1 MNVSPIA
8 YQITNSLGLT
18 GDYWPVLTQTLIN
31 LTSPIRGTIYNY
43 FNSKLTYL
51 EIYKS
56 SLVSLSRKGDVL
68 GRKIQ
73 IMTTTLNQVLS
84 PIENALNVIPLEALG
99 LQEIPEVADLLSEIT
114 KSVPLQI
121 PTTVAT
127 SVSGLAGFDAL
138 EGVNTFGDL
147 KDKIE
152 ELGFRAAR
160 ATSLSNYVEKGSFV
174 AEEQIQKIRNIL
186 SIITQINNLEL

>member
-31 LTSPIRGTIYNY
+31 LTSPIRGVIYNY
-43 FNSKLTYL
+43 FNGKLSYL
-51 EIYKS
+51 EIYKG

-68 GRKIQ
+68 GKKIQ
-73 IMTTTLNQVLS
+73 MMTSALHQVLS
-84 PIENALNVIPLEALG
+84 PIENTLNAIPLEALG
-99 LQEIPEVADLLSEIT
+99 LQEIPEVADLLGEIT

-127 SVSGLAGFDAL
+127 SISGVAGFDAL

>member
-1 MNVSPIA
+1 MNVSPIS

-18 GDYWPVLTQTLIN
+18 GNYWPVLTQTLIN

-43 FNSKLTYL
+43 FNSKLAYL
-51 EIYKS
+51 EIYKG

-84 PIENALNVIPLEALG
+84 PIENTLNVIPLEALG
-99 LQEIPEVADLLSEIT
+99 IQEIPEVADLLSEIT